1 MKLKTKKIFF
11 LISFVLLL
19 GVFAPFGFDW
29 KINNSPNFLN
39 QAQAQGGVVSCSGAD
54 CELNDF
60 TITAVKIARWIL
72 GVVGGLA
79 LLMFI
84 YGGVMLLISGGN
96 QQRVEQGR
104 QILTNA
110 VIGLVVVFLT
120 YMIISLVLSALGVE
134 AEGWAEIGVWL
145 Q

>member
-1 MKLKTKKIFF
+1 MNKIKKINLIKTFF
-11 LISFVLLL
+11 IAGLILL
-19 GVFAPFGFDW
+19 GFFTPASLDLES
-29 KINNSPNFLN
+29 KTFLFN
-39 QAQAQGGVVSCSGAD
+39 QSQAGGVVSCSGAG
-54 CELNDF
+54 CKLNDF
-60 TITAVKIARWIL
+60 AITAVKIARWLL
-72 GVVGGLA
+72 GVVGSLA

-120 YMIISLVLSALGVE
+120 YMIISFVVSALG
-134 AEGWAEIGVWL
+134 AEIQDGL
-145 Q
+145 QLKLG